1 METAYSFKAGGLR
14 QTLTWN
20 WGNGVRLN
28 DCRRPILWL
37 TLFFGYTP
45 FSGYDRSRFRRR
57 YVFYNLYPLPVMKII
72 RLIILGLS
80 FVMGTWVIA
89 SFAGV
94 MVNAGDADFWT
105 TSLMWSLLASVL
117 VMPALVVAHH
127 ATKNAEKRAA
137 QKQMEQAA
145 QSEEAPFVD
154 EREEQRAAWPIEKET
169 KKDQSSSSRS

>member
-1 METAYSFKAGGLR
+1 
-14 QTLTWN
+14 
-20 WGNGVRLN
+20 
-28 DCRRPILWL
+28 
-37 TLFFGYTP
+37 
-45 FSGYDRSRFRRR
+45 
-57 YVFYNLYPLPVMKII
+57 MKVI

-137 QKQMEQAA
+137 RKQMEQAA
-145 QSEEAPFVD
+145 HSGEEPAFID
-154 EREEQRAAWPIEKET
+154 EREQQRAAWPIETET
-169 KKDQSSSSRS
+169 KKDQSSQN